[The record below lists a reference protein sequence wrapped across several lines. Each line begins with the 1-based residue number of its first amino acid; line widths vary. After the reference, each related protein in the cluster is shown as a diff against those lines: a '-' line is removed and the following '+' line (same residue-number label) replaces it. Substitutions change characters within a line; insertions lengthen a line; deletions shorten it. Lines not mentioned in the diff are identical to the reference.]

1 MEQHYLLII
10 RIPLMDYALLI
21 LALKKVIQNADKLIT
36 VFGCGDNRD
45 RTKRPLMTK
54 IANETSDIAIATSD
68 NSRNEKIEDIFSD
81 MKHGVAN
88 DKK

>member
-1 MEQHYLLII
+1 MEQHYLLIM

-36 VFGCGDNRD
+36 VFGFGDNRE

>member
-1 MEQHYLLII
+1 
-10 RIPLMDYALLI
+10 
-21 LALKKVIQNADKLIT
+21 LIT